1 MKLNLDKVDTV
12 RASLRSIWT
21 LTTPYFS
28 SDRKWQARGML
39 FAIVALTLG
48 VVYLNVLF
56 NDWNRQFYDAM
67 DKRNQPE
74 FWRQLWRFTY
84 LAVMYI
90 VVVVYKFYLTQ
101 LLELRWRQWLTTHY
115 LERWLSN
122 QAFYRMELARF
133 QQAEGSPD
141 NPDQRIQEDLY
152 QFTTYTLSIS
162 MGILNSVVTLVSF
175 VGILWSLSG
184 AFSLGWN
191 GESFVI
197 PGFMVWAAV
206 LYCIIGTG
214 LTHLIGRIQIPLNF
228 QQQRLEA
235 DFRHHMVRVREY
247 SEAIALDKGEP
258 VERQHLELRFSRVLT
273 NYLHLIRAQK
283 NLIWFSTFFGQAAII
298 FPYVVAAPR
307 LFSNAIQLGIL
318 MQIVDAFA
326 TVQTALA
333 WLVDN
338 YPTVA
343 TWKATADRLTSF
355 EESVVRQSREHPV
368 TIVPDAPQLA
378 AKHLTMQLPTG
389 ATLLQDADLRVAPGE
404 AVLVQGPSGSGKST
418 LLRSLAGIWPYG
430 SGEVEQPSGIM
441 CIPQM
446 PYFPEGPLRAALAYP
461 DPAGKYGDDE
471 LRAALTDAKL
481 PHLVERLDE
490 EESWGQK
497 LSGGER
503 QRLAIARVLHKK
515 PRFVLA
521 DEATSALDAPTER
534 AVYEKLWDS
543 VRASGGALVSVAH
556 GNALDAMH
564 ARRWRFEPNGGGG
577 GNWRVVAT

>member
-503 QRLAIARVLHKK
+503 QRLAIARVLLKK